1 MHRLV
6 NETRRR
12 DGSGGLRYGAN
23 LLGQAAGRGLYLA
36 AGFTAFAMVG
46 HFAGPEVLGRYGL
59 ALAILAVALIAA
71 DFGTTLTFGARL
83 GAIEPD
89 MRASEFGRM
98 LAARLI
104 LGFGSGAA
112 LLCLLPLLP
121 APIRPALT
129 LAALLMPLTA
139 SRFLDALF
147 QVCGRP
153 GWSVWPSLANATTL
167 LGGTMLALWL
177 RLPEAALSLVAV
189 AAGIVYGAVGL
200 ALAARL
206 VPARPATLSHGWATI
221 RSAAGVGVSNALGS
235 LNGRISL
242 MMLAAVAGAAEL
254 GQFTAGFRFFE
265 LGAAVA
271 ITLCAPLV
279 PVFGRAAGPSRSGPD
294 ALRSQVRV
302 ALTAILG
309 MAGAGAV
316 AACAVA
322 EPLVRLAYGA
332 DFAGAVPVVRIA
344 TAMSVLLLAA
354 TILFAGLVP
363 FGRTGFAV
371 RGSAAACATNLL
383 GCSLLIPWDPLLGAA
398 SAALLAEAAMLLVLV
413 QAFWRE
419 AGPPLAASD
428 VPALV
433 GPGLAAALAW
443 SVGPAALA
451 PVTVPTIAILSAA
464 LAAWL
469 CLRRTPAGSLPLAVS
484 EASS

>member
-1 MHRLV
+1 MYHLV
-6 NETRRR
+6 NRSYGRGR
-12 DGSGGLRYGAN
+12 SGGLRYGAN
-23 LLGQAAGRGLYLA
+23 LLGQASGRGLYLA
-36 AGFTAFAMVG
+36 GGFAAFAMVG

-83 GAIEPD
+83 GAIEPEL
-89 MRASEFGRM
+89 RATEFSRM

-121 APIRPALT
+121 AAIRPALA
-129 LAALLMPLTA
+129 LAAVLMPLTA

-153 GWSVWPSLANATTL
+153 GWSVWPSLANAVTL
-167 LGGTMLALWL
+167 LGGTAVALWL
-177 RLPEAALSLVAV
+177 QMPEAVLSLVAV
-189 AAGIVYGAVGL
+189 AAGIVYGTVGL
-200 ALAARL
+200 ALAVRL
-206 VPARPATLSHGWATI
+206 VPARPAGLSHGWATI

-279 PVFGRAAGPSRSGPD
+279 PVFGRAVGQPGSGSD
-294 ALRSQVRV
+294 TLRAQVRV
-302 ALTAILG
+302 ALAVILG
-309 MAGAGAV
+309 TAGAGAV
-316 AACAVA
+316 AVCALA

-332 DFAGAVPVVRIA
+332 DFAGAVPIVRIA
-344 TAMSVLLLAA
+344 TAMSVLLIAA

-363 FGRTGFAV
+363 LGRAGFAV

-383 GCSLLIPWDPLLGAA
+383 GCTLLIPWDPVFGAA
-398 SAALLAEAAMLLVLV
+398 SAALLAEAAMLLVLLR
-413 QAFWRE
+413 AFWRE

-428 VPALV
+428 MPMLV
-433 GPGLAAALAW
+433 GPGLAVALAW
-443 SVGPAALA
+443 YAGPAALA
-451 PVTVPTIAILSAA
+451 PVTVPTSAVLSAA

-469 CLRRTPAGSLPLAVS
+469 CLRRPPAGSLPLTVS